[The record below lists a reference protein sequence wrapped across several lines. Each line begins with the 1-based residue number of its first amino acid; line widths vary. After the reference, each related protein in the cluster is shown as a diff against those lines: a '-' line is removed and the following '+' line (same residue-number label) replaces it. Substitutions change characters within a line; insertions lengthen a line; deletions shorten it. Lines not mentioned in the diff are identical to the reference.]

1 MRLGSVPNLLVPKPG
16 TDPIIGRIEKAA
28 ELGLSVMNVAF
39 REPGQREPDYLKRV
53 TETAGR
59 LGVELRLMGGGGET
73 ANPDPEV
80 RKRET
85 ERAAN
90 DLLELNRLT
99 GIKFSMIVNR
109 PMSHNRWAPQPPMS
123 ERIDIIAE
131 NLGKIADAVAPVGM
145 VLGLENH
152 CDYRGY
158 ECAAMLE
165 KANRP
170 NLKAQFDT
178 GNPFT
183 VFEEPVEAAKAMAKW
198 TVSCHLKDVKVTPL
212 KGAPVYGAIAE
223 SAPMGQGNVD
233 NVTICQILQDQSPDP
248 KNLALMLE
256 PLSLAPS
263 VDVEEFMRVSLEWCR
278 DKLAPFLS

>member
-16 TDPIIGRIEKAA
+16 ADPIIGRIEKAA

-39 REPGQREPDYLKRV
+39 REPGQREPDYQKRV
-53 TETAGR
+53 AETADR
-59 LGVELRLMGGGGET
+59 LGIELRLMGGGGET

-80 RKRET
+80 RKAEV
-85 ERAAN
+85 ERATK
-90 DLLELNRLT
+90 DLLELNKLT

-109 PMSHNRWAPQPPMS
+109 PMSHHRWMPEPPMS
-123 ERIDIIAE
+123 ERIDIAAE
-131 NLGKIADAVAPVGM
+131 NLGKIADAVASVGM

-158 ECAAMLE
+158 EVAAMLA

-183 VFEEPVEAAKAMAKW
+183 VFEEPIDAAKAMAKW

-212 KGAPVYGAIAE
+212 RGAPVFGSVAE
-223 SAPMGQGNVD
+223 SAPMGQGMVD
-233 NVTICQILQDQSPDP
+233 NVTICQILQDESPDP

-256 PLSLAPS
+256 PLSLAPG